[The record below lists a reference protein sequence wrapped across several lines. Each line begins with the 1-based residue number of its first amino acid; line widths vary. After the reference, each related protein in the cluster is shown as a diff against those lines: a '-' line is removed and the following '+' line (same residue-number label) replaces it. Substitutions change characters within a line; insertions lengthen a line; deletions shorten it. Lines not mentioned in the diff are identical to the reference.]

1 MTVRHAFA
9 LLFLAGVAC
18 APPATKQGRPNQPA
32 PVQLANASAVEVD
45 SLWHRGDSLFRTG
58 HWGAAQTVFERLN
71 LEFGPGDSRVARARF
86 ELAECYLAS
95 GNQLQAVRE
104 FRRVSDDLPS
114 DELAPQALLR
124 AGDAYAELWRKP
136 ELDPTYAQ
144 TAIQTYHELQSRYAG
159 TTAARVATARVAGL
173 EDLLAYKQYR
183 AALFYVKYK
192 AYDSA
197 IIYLKD
203 IAATYPRA
211 VITPTALLQL
221 IGVYRVLGYQEDVND
236 TCGYLRRTAPT
247 TDGVA
252 AACAAP
258 ATPAPVPPASG
269 R

>member
-1 MTVRHAFA
+1 MTVTRLCA
-9 LLFLAGVAC
+9 LLLLAGAAC
-18 APPATKQGRPNQPA
+18 AAPVARNARSNQPA
-32 PVQLANASAVEVD
+32 PVQLANASAAEVD
-45 SLWHRGDSLFRTG
+45 SLWHRADSLFRTG
-58 HWGAAQTVFERLN
+58 HWSAAQTVFERLN
-71 LEFGPGDSRVARARF
+71 LEFGPGDPRVARARF

-95 GNQLQAVRE
+95 GNQLQAVRA

-114 DELAPQALLR
+114 DVLAPEALLR
-124 AGDAYAELWRKP
+124 AGDAYAELWRRP

-144 TAIQTYHELQSRYAG
+144 TAIQTYRELQSRYAG
-159 TTAARVATARVAGL
+159 TSAARIATARVAAL
-173 EDLLAYKQYR
+173 EDLLAYKQYKS
-183 AALFYVKYK
+183 ALFYVKYK

-211 VITPTALLQL
+211 TITPTALIQL

-236 TCGYLRRTAPT
+236 TCGYLRRTAPSA
-247 TDGVA
+247 DGVA

-258 ATPAPVPPASG
+258 VAPAPPASG